1 MQSDQLSTRTTLHS
15 DTLFLRQRGT
25 VSPLKMQ
32 QPVQAQAQ
40 EEEGDSSWLQNGLV
54 CLNDCVSLPKV
65 SFSPIHLPTVSVP
78 RDSRSS
84 PLKRFGTS
92 SSSLEDLLS
101 YKTPLSPQ
109 PPQLAFDVL
118 TSSHTVGT
126 NTSSFKRYPSETVSL
141 SFQRSFDNGMTA
153 GCITDKET
161 TTEDAM
167 LRRKTES
174 SCMRSCMP
182 LSSAATISRVAV
194 GTPSRSRPSFSSSFG
209 DGGIQLPLLLPTSD
223 AAAAAPTTT
232 AAGGPRSLSLTRSM
246 QWPKRL
252 VVDVAHTMLN
262 GHRNSQED
270 AVCIHERVNFP
281 SDCVA
286 REGLQSYYSSTYSL
300 YGVFDGHNG
309 DRLSNLASLYYLE
322 HVNEALHRAPP
333 TLSLCEVATTTTRV
347 SRTAVGGDTDAHP
360 KMASPGS
367 DIPPQRFLSNA
378 LVQSLV
384 HLDRTL
390 YDTTPPNQRGRSG
403 TTAGI
408 AAFYHG
414 TPKSPDGPVP
424 CYLSLA
430 NLGDSRA
437 VLARV
442 SDGCVLVST
451 HDHRVSTYPSEKAR
465 VERCGGSIEWD
476 RVDGALEVTR
486 SLGDFVYKLPP
497 EQWLAQPGF
506 CGTRIFRQDGKTP
519 PLVDATTP
527 LHQGN
532 AASCSRNSG
541 SRGGTFGSV
550 SEDSPQFSLGS
561 FARSLQTTSLQLK
574 DGDVGQDCVETGHFL
589 INNVVSNVADVY
601 EVELKGDEF
610 LVLASDGVW
619 DCMDTEGV
627 VEFVRTRL
635 LKSGLLCE
643 SNFSQ
648 PQLLLPTAAGCPT
661 AISSSSR
668 FLEFPRTVEHTPP
681 PSCFGSASE
690 VTESKSPLLP
700 ARVFSDAGVRSKQDD
715 DAPSSYSTPPPQCA
729 ISRWGEK
736 DGFCGTSR
744 SCVGPR
750 RVLQAVANSLADH
763 VVHRLHS
770 ADNVT
775 LFLMLFRREE

>member
-1 MQSDQLSTRTTLHS
+1 
-15 DTLFLRQRGT
+15 
-25 VSPLKMQ
+25 
-32 QPVQAQAQ
+32 
-40 EEEGDSSWLQNGLV
+40 
-54 CLNDCVSLPKV
+54 
-65 SFSPIHLPTVSVP
+65 
-78 RDSRSS
+78 
-84 PLKRFGTS
+84 
-92 SSSLEDLLS
+92 
-101 YKTPLSPQ
+101 
-109 PPQLAFDVL
+109 
-118 TSSHTVGT
+118 
-126 NTSSFKRYPSETVSL
+126 
-141 SFQRSFDNGMTA
+141 
-153 GCITDKET
+153 
-161 TTEDAM
+161 M
-167 LRRKTES
+167 LRRKAES
-174 SCMRSCMP
+174 SCMRSRMP
-182 LSSAATISRVAV
+182 LSSATMISRVAV
-194 GTPSRSRPSFSSSFG
+194 GTPWRQPSFLGVIG
-209 DGGIQLPLLLPTSD
+209 DSCIQLPLLLSTSN
-223 AAAAAPTTT
+223 AAADATTT
-232 AAGGPRSLSLTRSM
+232 AASGSHSLGLIRSM
-246 QWPKRL
+246 KWPNRL

-281 SDCVA
+281 LDCIA
-286 REGLQSYYSSTYSL
+286 REGLQSCYSSTYSL

-322 HVNEALHRAPP
+322 HVNEALRRAPP
-333 TLSLCEVATTTTRV
+333 TLTFCEVAAATTKV
-347 SRTAVGGDTDAHP
+347 SRTAAGGDTDVHP
-360 KMASPGS
+360 KMASPGI

-390 YDTTPPNQRGRSG
+390 YETTPPNQRGRSG

-414 TPKSPDGPVP
+414 TPKSPDGHVP

-465 VERCGGSIEWD
+465 VERCGGCIEWD

-497 EQWLAQPGF
+497 EEWLAQLGF
-506 CGTRIFRQDGKTP
+506 YGTRISQQDGKTP
-519 PLVDATTP
+519 PLVDATTS

-532 AASCSRNSG
+532 AAACSCNSS
-541 SRGGTFGSV
+541 SRGRAFGSV
-550 SEDSPQFSLGS
+550 SEEAPQFPLGA
-561 FARSLQTTSLQLK
+561 FDRSVQTTSLQLK
-574 DGDVGQDCVETGHFL
+574 DVDLRQDCVETGHFL
-589 INNVVSNVADVY
+589 LDNVVSNVADAY
-601 EVELKGDEF
+601 EVELTGDEF

-635 LKSGLLCE
+635 LKSGLPCE
-643 SNFSQ
+643 GNFPP
-648 PQLLLPTAAGCPT
+648 PQLHLPATAGCPT
-661 AISSSSR
+661 ALSSSSS
-668 FLEFPRTVEHTPP
+668 FSEFPRTVEHTPP
-681 PSCFGSASE
+681 PPRFSSASQ
-690 VTESKSPLLP
+690 VADSKSPFLLT
-700 ARVFSDAGVRSKQDD
+700 RVFSDAGVRSERDD
-715 DAPSSYSTPPPQCA
+715 DTPASYSTPPPQCA

-736 DGFCGTSR
+736 DSFCGV
-744 SCVGPR
+744 SCNCVAPR

-775 LFLMLFRREE
+775 LFLMLFHREE